1 MKTTKPRRPIMNHVH
16 RTRAIPRALLLAKPS
31 HTKTITMPVRNMRML
46 SDEDVGLP
54 HDPIAQERAEE
65 FIRAAIGYRL
75 RQEAKA
81 KPAVIQAVE
90 IPIADDALSIRDVPA
105 DVLEGIAV
113 ELRRIAGL
121 PARL

>member
-16 RTRAIPRALLLAKPS
+16 RTRTIPRALLLAKPS
-31 HTKTITMPVRNMRML
+31 HTKTITMPLRNMRML

-81 KPAVIQAVE
+81 KPAVVTVVKV
-90 IPIADDALSIRDVPA
+90 PIDDDSILIRDVPQ
-105 DVLEGIAV
+105 DVLDGISA
-113 ELRRIAGL
+113 ELHRISNFS
-121 PARL
+121 ARL

>member
-1 MKTTKPRRPIMNHVH
+1 
-16 RTRAIPRALLLAKPS
+16 
-31 HTKTITMPVRNMRML
+31 ML
-46 SDEDVGLP
+46 SDAECGLP
-54 HDPIAQERAEE
+54 EDPIAQQRAEE
-65 FIRAAIGYRL
+65 FIRAAISYRL
-75 RQEAKA
+75 KTEANA

-121 PARL
+121 PARPNA